1 MSQSLAR
8 RIRTLREQ
16 HGWSQQHLGRASDVS
31 TRTIQR
37 IERGDYE
44 PQPQTLQALAA
55 TFKLDVSG
63 LRTGLTTEEIAA
75 FERDFL
81 CPHCGSRLEVR
92 TFEDHEY
99 GDVEIEVFACGHMR
113 GGRRRPCPR
122 DPRFPKFEDYELSY
136 HFEGD
141 HWFCYGMG
149 KTDAAREVELLSG
162 AGTSQEEA
170 AKWVERSYIS
180 ARDGYEAA
188 QAFMRL

>member
-1 MSQSLAR
+1 MSQSLAK

-16 HGWSQQHLGRASDVS
+16 RGWSQQHLGRASGVS
-31 TRTIQR
+31 ARTIQR
-37 IERGDYE
+37 IERGEYE

-55 TFKLDVSG
+55 TFHLDVSA
-63 LRTGLTTEEIAA
+63 LRTGLGADDIAT

-81 CPHCGSRLEVR
+81 CPHCGSQLEVR

-113 GGRRRPCPR
+113 GGRSRPCPQ

-141 HWFCYGMG
+141 HWFCYARG

-162 AGTSQEEA
+162 AGTTQEEA
-170 AKWVERSYIS
+170 AKWVQRSYIN
-180 ARDGYEAA
+180 ARHGYEAA
-188 QAFMRL
+188 QAFMGL